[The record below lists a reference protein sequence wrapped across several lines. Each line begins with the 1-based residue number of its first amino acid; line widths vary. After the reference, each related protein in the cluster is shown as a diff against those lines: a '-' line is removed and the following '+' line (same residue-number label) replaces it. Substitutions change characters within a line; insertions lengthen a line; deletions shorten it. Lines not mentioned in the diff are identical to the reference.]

1 MRSRGREPTAPLTI
15 TGRNASD
22 GSLFF
27 FFYDG
32 LWARNDPGDIWI
44 DARFTRGTLGAFVT
58 SLSTHGFFFALVVL
72 SIAFSLTLELGRITG
87 HTCVFD
93 LF

>member
-1 MRSRGREPTAPLTI
+1 MRSRGRVPTAPLTI
-15 TGRNASD
+15 TGRNASE
-22 GSLFF
+22 GSLF

-32 LWARNDPGDIWI
+32 LWARNNPGDIRI

-72 SIAFSLTLELGRITG
+72 SIAFSLTLELGWITG
-87 HTCVFD
+87 HT
-93 LF
+93 